1 MSARRRSIL
10 SLRHIFRH
18 GRGPSGLD
26 FAALAIGLAAAT
38 VIVVS
43 LIDVTPA
50 RLVMPPAISIAPSL
64 APPPAPIAQIVLDSA
79 PATFAPRLLPQSA
92 PQEIDVAPPEPALPK
107 TPGPAWLRFAA
118 AAPASAGQP
127 VIAIIL
133 DDMGLDR
140 KRSERAVLLDAPL
153 TLSYLPYARK
163 LAGQTAAA
171 RLRGHELM
179 VHLPME
185 PLAKG
190 ENPGPRA
197 LLTGL
202 SDDELVRRLEWA
214 LNRFT
219 GFVGVNN
226 HMGSRLT
233 RNSSVMALVMGRLKA
248 RGLLFVDSR
257 TSIRSVATAAARLAQ
272 VPHAERHIFLDHVD
286 SLDAIQTQLETLERV
301 ARRQGYAVAIGHP
314 RDATVQALDPW
325 MAGARARG
333 FVFVP
338 ISAIV
343 RGAYSLG

>member
-10 SLRHIFRH
+10 SLRHIFRNS
-18 GRGPSGLD
+18 RGPSGLD

-43 LIDVTPA
+43 LIDLTPATPA
-50 RLVMPPAISIAPSL
+50 RSVMSRAA
-64 APPPAPIAQIVLDSA
+64 AA
-79 PATFAPRLLPQSA
+79 PALSPTPIIKFVPDSGYVSYTPRLLPQSA
-92 PQEIDVAPPEPALPK
+92 PQEIGVKPPK
-107 TPGPAWLRFAA
+107 TPLPTPPSLAWLRYAA
-118 AAPASAGQP
+118 AAPASGGQP

-140 KRSERAVLLDAPL
+140 KRSERAVMLSAPL
-153 TLSYLPYARK
+153 TLSYLPYARN
-163 LAGQTAAA
+163 LPGQTADA
-171 RLRGHELM
+171 RRRGHELM

-185 PLAKG
+185 PLAKD

-202 SDDELVRRLEWA
+202 DDDELVRRLEWA
-214 LNRFT
+214 LSRFT
-219 GFVGVNN
+219 GYVGVNN

-233 RNSSVMALVMGRLKA
+233 RDSSAMALVMSRLKTH
-248 RGLLFVDSR
+248 GLLFVDSL
-257 TSIRSVATAAARLAQ
+257 TSIRSVATDAARLAR
-272 VPHAERHIFLDHVD
+272 VPHAKRHIFLDHVD
-286 SLDAIQTQLETLERV
+286 RLDAVQGQLKILERV
-301 ARRQGYAVAIGHP
+301 ARRQGFAVAIGHP
-314 RDATVQALDPW
+314 RDATVQALEAW
-325 MAGARARG
+325 MTGARARG